1 MVRSKFLQIQKFFTT
16 QWRSDF
22 LCWSNG
28 RCINFKDRGNRYC
41 SDHRPKSFV
50 VSPWGIFRRRLGS
63 DLCSFSRH
71 DFRGQR
77 CTLAAA
83 LPRTKEVGW
92 KANLF
97 LLRIPSCGEGR
108 RGRQDR
114 GWVGWPLWCNRTEIV
129 CRCTKRDRAI
139 MRRGLDRTCISDSRW
154 NPCYI

>member
-1 MVRSKFLQIQKFFTT
+1 MRPKFPRIWNVGDTT
-16 QWRSDF
+16 IRLLTAIPARDF
-22 LCWSNG
+22 
-28 RCINFKDRGNRYC
+28 RDRGDDWWSRKKFPAV
-41 SDHRPKSFV
+41 SLRP
-50 VSPWGIFRRRLGS
+50 WDFRDGDS
-63 DLCSFSRH
+63 EAISA
-71 DFRGQR
+71 DFRGRR

-129 CRCTKRDRAI
+129 WRCTKRDRAI
-139 MRRGLDRTCISDSRW
+139 MRRGLDRTCTSDGRRSRW